1 EGPQVSAAGWQTAV
15 SQIGPNFVCLLIQIS
30 VVGSSGRL
38 QLQIDLEYPH
48 NSFAFSIYDTVEH
61 KVGSMAVCGFF
72 LWSPIFVEHIT
83 SKRLLKKIVVD
94 AQSLIE
100 TKRTDLDAIRVDIS
114 KLFFTP
120 QEDDAHILVK
130 TYIDQKNLSL
140 VLASII
146 IFCELVA
153 RRLRLI
159 ESQWES
165 EFTGARYSELPN
177 LEKLLSQFSRKYGE
191 EFIAN
196 VTNGKANCG
205 VNEKIIELLLVP
217 NPPVEER
224 NKLLKEIANQF
235 HIDWDPETGKT
246 CELQLM
252 KYHSM

>member
-1 EGPQVSAAGWQTAV
+1 MGAMISNLAFVFRNIFSKKGMNGMSVSGMNYYACLSMMSLLILTPFAIAVEGPQVSAAGWQTAV
-15 SQIGPNFVCLLIQIS
+15 SQIGPNFVC
-30 VVGSSGRL
+30 
-38 QLQIDLEYPH
+38 
-48 NSFAFSIYDTVEH
+48 
-61 KVGSMAVCGFF
+61 
-72 LWSPIFVEHIT
+72 
-83 SKRLLKKIVVD
+83 KRLLKKIVVD

-100 TKRTDLDAIRVDIS
+100 TKRTDLDAIR
-114 KLFFTP
+114 
-120 QEDDAHILVK
+120 VK

-159 ESQWES
+159 ESQCLC
-165 EFTGARYSELPN
+165 FAGARYSELPN